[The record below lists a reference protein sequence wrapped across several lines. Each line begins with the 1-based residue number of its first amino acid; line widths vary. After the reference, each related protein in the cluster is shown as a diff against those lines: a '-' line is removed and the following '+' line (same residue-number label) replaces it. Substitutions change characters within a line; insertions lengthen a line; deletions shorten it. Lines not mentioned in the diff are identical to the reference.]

1 MLINATIC
9 VLVKTLK
16 MQNFILIGKI
26 TLIVKQ
32 KNIMQTI
39 VIDDALLFDI
49 ILKKCVRK
57 LPKI

>member
-39 VIDDALLFDI
+39 VIDDALLYDI